1 VPPGTSSNEVFYE
14 REKAQ
19 RFEMV
24 RNDIA
29 TRLRKGCG
37 HFSDADFALLVE
49 QIARVQIR
57 TESSSSCS

>member
-29 TRLRKGCG
+29 TRLRKGCCHIG
-37 HFSDADFALLVE
+37 DADFALLVE
-49 QIARVQIR
+49 QMTEVQIR
-57 TESSSSCS
+57 TESRS

>member
-1 VPPGTSSNEVFYE
+1 VFFE
-14 REKAQ
+14 REKVQ